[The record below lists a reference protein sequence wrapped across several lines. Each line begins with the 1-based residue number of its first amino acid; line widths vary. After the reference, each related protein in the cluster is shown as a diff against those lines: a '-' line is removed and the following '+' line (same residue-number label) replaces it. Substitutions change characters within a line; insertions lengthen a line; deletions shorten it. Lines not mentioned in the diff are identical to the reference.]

1 MAENQ
6 LNPIY
11 FANEFGDPDFVLHL
25 NISFSLSNKHA
36 DLKKTGF
43 AFPTKHLRAGEFNY
57 WKSSLR
63 WLPTVS

>member
-25 NISFSLSNKHA
+25 NISFSLSNKSA
-36 DLKKTGF
+36 NYKKNSVDPIFKKLQKRDFSFVKKICLFIT
-43 AFPTKHLRAGEFNY
+43 
-57 WKSSLR
+57 
-63 WLPTVS
+63 